1 MNPEKMNAQKTAA
14 GKTMRTQ
21 LMLIILVLSFVIC
34 LLVGGLS
41 CLQLYNTAIDGAETG
56 TSVCAEGYSDAI
68 KNAIETF
75 MSDVETAAYDSRITD
90 PQKTIE
96 EKEAILASLASKL
109 GFISIGVADAE
120 ANTYNGANIS
130 DREYFQ
136 SAIAGKTYISSPVIR
151 KTDSSIVLFV
161 AAKIDN
167 DTDYNGVVYAALSND
182 TFSKIIANATIGDKG
197 YAFVLDKTGTIIAH
211 KDAALVSEFI
221 SFTQLAEE
229 DAQYADIAALSQK
242 MTALETGVEN
252 VTVSGENKLI
262 AYQPIEG
269 TDGWSM
275 AIVADR
281 GEMLT
286 SFSTNLKVVI
296 GLCVLVLIIGAVISL
311 LVSKSIAG
319 PISNLTHRVELLACG
334 DLKTPVPK
342 THRKDEIF
350 KLSDA
355 LSQTIRA
362 LNSFIEDIDNVLMN
376 IANKNIAVETSVEYI
391 GDFAPIKASLD
402 TITRQLNA
410 VMQNIKDSAS
420 LVFVNAQ
427 QVSEG
432 SQTVA
437 GGSTEQASA
446 VEELS
451 ATLESIAGDIKDM
464 TGNASEAKMITQTA
478 SAAVEDGNRRMLEMS
493 LHNEPDLQRLQP
505 DQQHHPHD

>member
-1 MNPEKMNAQKTAA
+1 MNPEKLNAQKTAA

-281 GEMLT
+281 AEMLT

-296 GLCVLVLIIGAVISL
+296 GLCVLVLIVGAVISQ
-311 LVSKSIAG
+311 IG
-319 PISNLTHRVELLACG
+319 
-334 DLKTPVPK
+334 
-342 THRKDEIF
+342 
-350 KLSDA
+350 
-355 LSQTIRA
+355 RA
-362 LNSFIEDIDNVLMN
+362 HV
-376 IANKNIAVETSVEYI
+376 
-391 GDFAPIKASLD
+391 
-402 TITRQLNA
+402 
-410 VMQNIKDSAS
+410 
-420 LVFVNAQ
+420 
-427 QVSEG
+427 
-432 SQTVA
+432 
-437 GGSTEQASA
+437 
-446 VEELS
+446 
-451 ATLESIAGDIKDM
+451 
-464 TGNASEAKMITQTA
+464 
-478 SAAVEDGNRRMLEMS
+478 
-493 LHNEPDLQRLQP
+493 
-505 DQQHHPHD
+505 